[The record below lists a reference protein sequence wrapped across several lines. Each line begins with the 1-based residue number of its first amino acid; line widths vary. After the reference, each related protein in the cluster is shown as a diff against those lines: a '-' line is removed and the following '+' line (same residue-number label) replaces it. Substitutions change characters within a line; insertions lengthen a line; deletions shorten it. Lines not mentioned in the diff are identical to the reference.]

1 VIQLS
6 AVGAERAG
14 FVLHDVTLE
23 IPAGA
28 YLVLLGPS
36 GAGKT
41 TLLEAIAGLLPAHGH
56 IVIDGRVVSTEPPE
70 RRRIGLVSQDAL
82 LFPHLTVAQNV
93 GFGLSRAHR
102 DTAVAEA
109 ARLAGCAHLL
119 GRVPAGLSGG
129 ERQRVAIARAIA
141 RRPAALLLDE
151 PLGALDAPVRR
162 ELRGELRALTR
173 RLAAGVIHV
182 THDLTEA
189 LELADLLGVL
199 DQGRLVQL
207 GPPAEVFQRP
217 VSPAVSALLGTENMV
232 RGEIRALGPMDQAP
246 FAASLRA
253 GTVELRGFASRE
265 GPGYAAIRAE
275 DITLSIEPAHTSAQ
289 NQLTGVV
296 RALAP
301 AGPVVRVTIDV
312 GIPLVVL
319 LTSASAEAMGLTT
332 GTRVHAQLKATAVR
346 MF

>member
-1 VIQLS
+1 MIQLS
-6 AVGAERAG
+6 ALGAERAG
-14 FVLHDVTLE
+14 FLLRDVTLE
-23 IPAGA
+23 VPAGA

-41 TLLEAIAGLLPAHGH
+41 TLLEAIAGLLPARGR
-56 IVIDGRVVSTEPPE
+56 IVIDGRDVSTEPPE

-93 GFGLSRAHR
+93 GFGLPRAHR
-102 DTAVAEA
+102 ETAVEEA
-109 ARLAGCAHLL
+109 ACLAGCAPLL
-119 GRVPAGLSGG
+119 SRAPAGLSGG

-151 PLGALDAPVRR
+151 PLGALDPPVRR
-162 ELRGELRALTR
+162 ELRGELRALAR

-199 DQGRLVQL
+199 DHGRLVQL
-207 GPPAEVFQRP
+207 GPPAELSQRP
-217 VSPAVSALLGTENMV
+217 VSPAVSALLGTENLV
-232 RGEIRALGPMDQAP
+232 AGEIRALGPTDQVP
-246 FAASLRA
+246 FAAGLRA
-253 GTVELRGFASRE
+253 GGVELRGLASRE
-265 GPGYAAIRAE
+265 GHGYAAIRAE
-275 DITLSIEPAHTSAQ
+275 DITLSREPMHTSAQ

-296 RALAP
+296 RALVP

-312 GIPLVVL
+312 GIPLVAL
-319 LTSASAEAMGLTT
+319 LTSASAEAMGLAP
-332 GTRVHAQLKATAVR
+332 GARVHAQLKATAVHL
-346 MF
+346 F